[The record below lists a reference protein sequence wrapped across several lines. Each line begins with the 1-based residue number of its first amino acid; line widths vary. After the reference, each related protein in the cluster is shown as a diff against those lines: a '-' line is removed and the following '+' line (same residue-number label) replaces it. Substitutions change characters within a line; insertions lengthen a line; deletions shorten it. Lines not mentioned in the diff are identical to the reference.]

1 MSGFGFY
8 QSKKLFLSF
17 DYKSVTFFEHF
28 PRCFIILSQT
38 SLLIWQ
44 TQSIIICKKYRQT
57 AVVYIKHKHHKFRI
71 SDPNVMF
78 KGPGFLLAIASKK
91 YSTQMI
97 WTFTMSLLFHGNS
110 IHISFYISTKGF
122 LVYLI
127 LQAQSIIILPKQ
139 AQQKKFAHSF
149 NEKRSFSKEKLV

>member
-1 MSGFGFY
+1 MACLPKMAKITKKCAINFFCMSGFGFY
-8 QSKKLFLSF
+8 QSTELFLSF

-28 PRCFIILSQT
+28 PKCFIILSQT
-38 SLLIWQ
+38 SLIWQ

-110 IHISFYISTKGF
+110 VEYIYPFTD
-122 LVYLI
+122 
-127 LQAQSIIILPKQ
+127 
-139 AQQKKFAHSF
+139 QKAFQCI
-149 NEKRSFSKEKLV
+149 